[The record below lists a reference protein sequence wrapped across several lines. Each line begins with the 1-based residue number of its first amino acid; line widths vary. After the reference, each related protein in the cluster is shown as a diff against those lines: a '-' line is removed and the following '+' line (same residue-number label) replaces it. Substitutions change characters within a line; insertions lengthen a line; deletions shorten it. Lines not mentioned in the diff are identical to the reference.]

1 MLMQLEMLPDWTTY
15 AAQRVGSSNGPTAP
29 EYELTEDELD
39 WSVRFPSRSRRNGTD
54 EDFLT

>member
-15 AAQRVGSSNGPTAP
+15 AAQRVGSPGGPISQ

-39 WSVRFPSRSRRNGTD
+39 WCVSLP
-54 EDFLT
+54 